1 MSEVETV
8 GSQLPGRFVVGK
20 ALAGEPVA
28 AVFEALP
35 ASGEGRRGRAV
46 VLHPMFEAALT
57 TWFQRTGALLC
68 KLVHPNLVE
77 VYATGVTASGHPVWI
92 TEWMEGPTLRQR
104 LREGPLSPEEAVR
117 VLRSLAAALDH
128 LHARTPPV
136 LHRALTPD
144 HVRLLDPD
152 HRVKLLAVGDADRF
166 DPPAA
171 PPQYLSPEE
180 LDGDPQA
187 LTAAADVFSL
197 ATLAY
202 ELLKGEPAF
211 GAGADDV
218 IDAVRARA
226 FPRLARSP
234 RDPLG
239 DIDPLLE
246 KAWSL
251 DPVERPATATAL
263 VQSIKASLDARRSMR
278 GTPLEI
284 VSGGRT
290 QRVHMVEPEPRRG
303 ITSEM
308 PPPVPAPAQHLRAPT
323 LPGAPKPASVLR
335 GATPVVRAPVAGASV
350 RAPTPG
356 TGVSVSAT
364 GQAAP
369 APTQGVSAP
378 MRSPT
383 PAMGVRAPTPAQGV
397 RSGVPIGQAPLRAPT
412 PAPVQ
417 SARAVEARP
426 VHERTR
432 ESAAHERGVEAV
444 LRPSLHPGFGAGE
457 PTPYRGVPRVD
468 VVGTNVRSVAK
479 SLKATLDETPN
490 ARARRAD
497 LKVTLDEKP
506 SVRARAAQ
514 VAAQESPRSGGGES
528 FFPERDAASLAEHP
542 DDQDPTQV
550 ARVKPPPGDADARAL
565 ATRPDRSAADKPAA
579 DPAAKPAPWDGDH
592 SFAKWK
598 PPLVV
603 PEEAP
608 RTFRFTQT
616 HFAMLLV
623 ALPLVVTLIVLV
635 VGRLVK

>member
-8 GSQLPGRFVVGK
+8 GSQLPGGFVVGK

-28 AVFEALP
+28 AVYEALP

-77 VYATGVTASGHPVWI
+77 LYATGVTASGHPVWI

-117 VLRSLAAALDH
+117 VLRSVAAALDH

-187 LTAAADVFSL
+187 ITAAADVFCL

-239 DIDPLLE
+239 EIDPLLE

-251 DPVERPATATAL
+251 DPTERPATATAL
-263 VQSIKASLDARRSMR
+263 VQSIKASLDARRSVR

-284 VSGGRT
+284 VSGGTT

-308 PPPVPAPAQHLRAPT
+308 PPPVPALRSTFVPPPCRAP
-323 LPGAPKPASVLR
+323 
-335 GATPVVRAPVAGASV
+335 
-350 RAPTPG
+350 
-356 TGVSVSAT
+356 
-364 GQAAP
+364 
-369 APTQGVSAP
+369 
-378 MRSPT
+378 RSP
-383 PAMGVRAPTPAQGV
+383 PQCCA
-397 RSGVPIGQAPLRAPT
+397 
-412 PAPVQ
+412 
-417 SARAVEARP
+417 
-426 VHERTR
+426 
-432 ESAAHERGVEAV
+432 
-444 LRPSLHPGFGAGE
+444 
-457 PTPYRGVPRVD
+457 
-468 VVGTNVRSVAK
+468 
-479 SLKATLDETPN
+479 
-490 ARARRAD
+490 ARRRWCAH
-497 LKVTLDEKP
+497 P
-506 SVRARAAQ
+506 SPGPACARRR
-514 VAAQESPRSGGGES
+514 P
-528 FFPERDAASLAEHP
+528 
-542 DDQDPTQV
+542 
-550 ARVKPPPGDADARAL
+550 ARG
-565 ATRPDRSAADKPAA
+565 
-579 DPAAKPAPWDGDH
+579 
-592 SFAKWK
+592 
-598 PPLVV
+598 
-603 PEEAP
+603 
-608 RTFRFTQT
+608 
-616 HFAMLLV
+616 
-623 ALPLVVTLIVLV
+623 
-635 VGRLVK
+635 